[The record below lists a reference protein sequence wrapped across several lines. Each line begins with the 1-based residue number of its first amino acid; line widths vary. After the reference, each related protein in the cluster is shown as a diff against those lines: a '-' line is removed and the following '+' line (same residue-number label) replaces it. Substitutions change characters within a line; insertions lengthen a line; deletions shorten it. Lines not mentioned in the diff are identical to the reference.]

1 MIEEKPTIIIGDFNI
16 SFNENTPNLIKTYLK
31 NNSFS
36 ELIKEPTH
44 IEGNIIDQVIIKDP
58 AKVNTYSSEVQ
69 SMYFTDH
76 RALALLIKR

>member
-1 MIEEKPTIIIGDFNI
+1 MM
-16 SFNENTPNLIKTYLK
+16 KTYLK
-31 NNSFS
+31 SNSFS

-44 IEGNIIDQVIIKDP
+44 IEGNTIDQVIIKDA